1 MHPASCILLALLY
14 NAVVHKK
21 WRVMAIIIVWIV
33 FGVANLLRAGMTV
46 YIAPALAEYPP
57 SLSLPLLASVY
68 GLWGVIFLAAA
79 VIAWRRKSTGGAFGL
94 ALLYQAVL
102 WIMNLLGGRS
112 GYARSLWP
120 RDVLLTLIFLALI
133 ALLAGRSGLF
143 KKKANRQ
150 WIDNPSPR

>member
-1 MHPASCILLALLY
+1 M
-14 NAVVHKK
+14 
-21 WRVMAIIIVWIV
+21 
-33 FGVANLLRAGMTV
+33 ANLLRAGMAF

-68 GLWGVIFLAAA
+68 GLWGVIFLVAA
-79 VIAWRRKSTGGAFGL
+79 VIAWRRKSTSGALGL

-120 RDVLLTLIFLALI
+120 RDLLLTLIFLTLI
-133 ALLAGRSGLF
+133 ALLADYDRLF
-143 KKKANRQ
+143 KRKA
-150 WIDNPSPR
+150 